1 MVMRK
6 GGHYAQ
12 KLLRNNCNYI
22 HHCGLPGA
30 GKYYQYLW
38 REPRSFLAGPGGD
51 CQRDPTCV
59 GIDWRTGLTDL
70 PVEPPCRKSCCSFS
84 DCGDYS
90 WYIIHGFVLS
100 DGCDQHEK
108 RIARSAGIR
117 HCRHFHYRTDR
128 VKII

>member
-70 PVEPPCRKSCCSFS
+70 PVEPPCRKSSNSRDRDSHRDFRNHLLTRKAR
-84 DCGDYS
+84 G
-90 WYIIHGFVLS
+90 IIS
-100 DGCDQHEK
+100 P
-108 RIARSAGIR
+108 R
-117 HCRHFHYRTDR
+117 HLFGL
-128 VKII
+128 K